1 MCDCSLRNRLFL
13 NAFLASVL
21 TYHWLGRCPFLSSPF
36 LSPGETFVGGA
47 RRLLGVGVGGETFCN
62 WSNGRRCSVPTG
74 HLNPNELWG
83 TMVLQRG
90 KRICLWGFF
99 FFEKKVFWKNT
110 NTQKQLFFVF
120 ALVVQVRSRVHFCF
134 VKTGLVD
141 RLDRPPGMML
151 DASTSSPDKSS
162 MTSGFSESESTVFF
176 FFCFLSFFCF
186 FFGRS
191 SSSSVLSASS
201 CSSQSPRRSKVSLK
215 VVGFSII
222 ARLDTKILWRERE
235 REREIPIS
243 SSSSKRRLCF
253 TKKQREQKD
262 ERTNAR
268 RFRNSSHLLL
278 LLLLFF
284 LDFFRKVPFGLRTLA
299 LQTRLPVF
307 FEIFEEQ
314 FSKRKND

>member
-1 MCDCSLRNRLFL
+1 MVTKGQEN
-13 NAFLASVL
+13 
-21 TYHWLGRCPFLSSPF
+21 
-36 LSPGETFVGGA
+36 
-47 RRLLGVGVGGETFCN
+47 
-62 WSNGRRCSVPTG
+62 TG
-74 HLNPNELWG
+74 D
-83 TMVLQRG
+83 
-90 KRICLWGFF
+90 
-99 FFEKKVFWKNT
+99 FFEKKMEKLQTRVYSSSSLSSSK
-110 NTQKQLFFVF
+110 F
-120 ALVVQVRSRVHFCF
+120 AAAYICF

-162 MTSGFSESESTVFF
+162 MTSEFSESESTVFF

-222 ARLDTKILWRERE
+222 ARLDTKMHKWRERERE

-243 SSSSKRRLCF
+243 SSSSSSSSKRRLCS
-253 TKKQREQKD
+253 TKKNNENKK
-262 ERTNAR
+262 TNEPTR
-268 RFRNSSHLLL
+268 RFRNSSH
-278 LLLLFF
+278 LLFF

-299 LQTRLPVF
+299 LQHDPHLEF
-307 FEIFEEQ
+307 
-314 FSKRKND
+314 

>member
-1 MCDCSLRNRLFL
+1 MEKIQTRINYS
-13 NAFLASVL
+13 SSS
-21 TYHWLGRCPFLSSPF
+21 LSS
-36 LSPGETFVGGA
+36 S
-47 RRLLGVGVGGETFCN
+47 
-62 WSNGRRCSVPTG
+62 
-74 HLNPNELWG
+74 
-83 TMVLQRG
+83 
-90 KRICLWGFF
+90 K
-99 FFEKKVFWKNT
+99 
-110 NTQKQLFFVF
+110 F
-120 ALVVQVRSRVHFCF
+120 AAAYICF

-222 ARLDTKILWRERE
+222 ARLDTKMHKW
-235 REREIPIS
+235 REREIPI

-278 LLLLFF
+278 LLLFF

-299 LQTRLPVF
+299 LQHDSHFLEFLRNNFQKEKMIEKKNTQKSIQTDLHFYLFFVFKERERERERCLLPKTA
-307 FEIFEEQ
+307 
-314 FSKRKND
+314 SATAANRSR